1 MDGLSQLKGIVAYA
15 VAGLLH
21 WKKMNPSTGD
31 NRQIRDGKRFAD
43 FFFNP
48 LTPLWKEDCL
58 YSLLKNVWN
67 ATSRRIAHSLDQVVL
82 NISKLL
88 LHCYPEVLV
97 QKMGKWLVANPNLFF
112 SSGRLVWS
120 ANKFARIRCYQTV
133 LNASNGIHLII

>member
-1 MDGLSQLKGIVAYA
+1 MDGLQQLKGIEAYA

-31 NRQIRDGKRFAD
+31 CRQIRDGKRVAD
-43 FFFNP
+43 FFNP

-58 YSLLKNVWN
+58 DSVCKYVWN

-97 QKMGKWLVANPNLFF
+97 QKMGKWSVANPNLFF
-112 SSGRLVWS
+112 SSGILVWS
-120 ANKFARIRCYQTV
+120 ANKIVRIECYQTV
-133 LNASNGIHLII
+133 LNASNGIHLVI